1 MDDLRSLN
9 ARIISQMGA
18 TNVNLR
24 TTLDMDILTVCL
36 GKLKPSAREFQD
48 GLGKLS
54 VSSHENSLDV
64 TSINKEYLNFARQT
78 SRDIVRGAF
87 EGLIVLNVD
96 LAQARIL
103 ATLSNQQITD
113 LSRRWPGTI
122 FQGASAVKQSVGQFH
137 AAAVPHYSAAL
148 LAAA

>member
-9 ARIISQMGA
+9 ARIITQMGA
-18 TNVNLR
+18 ANVNLR
-24 TTLDMDILTVCL
+24 TTLDILTVCL
-36 GKLKPSAREFQD
+36 GKLKPSARELQEA
-48 GLGKLS
+48 LGKQPGL
-54 VSSHENSLDV
+54 HENSLDV
-64 TSINKEYLNFARQT
+64 TSINKEYLHFARQT

-87 EGLIVLNVD
+87 EGLIILNVD
-96 LAQARIL
+96 LAQAKIL

-122 FQGASAVKQSVGQFH
+122 FQGASAVKQFVGQFH